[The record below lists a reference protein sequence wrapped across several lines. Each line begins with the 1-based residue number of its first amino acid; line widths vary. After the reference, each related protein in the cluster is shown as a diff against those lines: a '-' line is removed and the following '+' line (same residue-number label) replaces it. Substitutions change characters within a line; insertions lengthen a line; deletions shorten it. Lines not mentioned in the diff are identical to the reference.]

1 MAVTRLSDVIV
12 PEIFY
17 NYMSKDTTTKSD
29 LFTSGVLRADAELAA
44 KLAGGGTTF
53 NVPFWNDLTD
63 TEANIGS
70 DDPSVLSTP
79 QKLGTGKD
87 IAVRQLRTQSWST
100 MDLTGELAGSDPMQ
114 RILGRVND
122 YWKRQ
127 NQATL
132 VKTLRGVYLS
142 NVANNSS
149 DMVKDV
155 ATDDNSTP
163 ASTELIDAEKIID
176 ACYTMGDN
184 AEGLKILIMHSTVM
198 KRLAKLDLIDF
209 VKDSTGSL
217 MIPYYLGKRVIVDD
231 GCFTYSGTYRVK
243 YTTYLLGE
251 GALGWGESP
260 PAMPVEVDRKPD
272 AGNGT
277 GQEILYTRRQFAM
290 HPYGIKWTSSSMAGL
305 FPTNTELAL
314 AANWTR
320 VYSERKQ
327 IPMAFLITNG

>member
-163 ASTELIDAEKIID
+163 AAPELIDAEKIID

-209 VKDSTGSL
+209 VKDST
-217 MIPYYLGKRVIVDD
+217 
-231 GCFTYSGTYRVK
+231 
-243 YTTYLLGE
+243 
-251 GALGWGESP
+251 
-260 PAMPVEVDRKPD
+260 
-272 AGNGT
+272 
-277 GQEILYTRRQFAM
+277 
-290 HPYGIKWTSSSMAGL
+290 
-305 FPTNTELAL
+305 
-314 AANWTR
+314 
-320 VYSERKQ
+320 
-327 IPMAFLITNG
+327 